1 MKVPRL
7 ICVNHPDGKPRPI
20 QRAAPESDEKGT
32 SSPEKFTPITM
43 VRIVVVKIAAI

>member
-20 QRAAPESDEKGT
+20 QRAPPESDEKGT
-32 SSPEKFTPITM
+32 SSPEKLTPTTM
-43 VRIVVVKIAAI
+43 VRITVVKIAAI